1 VTTVWEMVPVRF
13 RVSAL
18 IAASLLFVCT
28 GLLMSRPPGYG
39 RVTQLL
45 EFELALGSAD
55 SAALLGSWS
64 ESQRAAVRASLFYD
78 LAFIASYVTLA
89 SLLCSALATA
99 LSST

>member
-1 VTTVWEMVPVRF
+1 MTTVWEMVPVRF